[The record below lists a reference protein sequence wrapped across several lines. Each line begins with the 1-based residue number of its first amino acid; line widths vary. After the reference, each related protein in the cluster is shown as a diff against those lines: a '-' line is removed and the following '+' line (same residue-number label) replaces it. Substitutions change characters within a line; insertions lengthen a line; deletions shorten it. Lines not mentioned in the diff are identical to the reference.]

1 MNLNMEVPLSIS
13 PFRGLTAQAISSSPL
28 FAPYFPSPAGQQQ
41 HSVYDECIYAGNESA
56 MKKALVIAL
65 VISLLFAF
73 AWIARDYFTV
83 DRCLDQGG
91 RWNEISRECEVA
103 QQSENSQ

>member
-1 MNLNMEVPLSIS
+1 
-13 PFRGLTAQAISSSPL
+13 
-28 FAPYFPSPAGQQQ
+28 
-41 HSVYDECIYAGNESA
+41 

-91 RWNEISRECEVA
+91 RWSEISRECEVA